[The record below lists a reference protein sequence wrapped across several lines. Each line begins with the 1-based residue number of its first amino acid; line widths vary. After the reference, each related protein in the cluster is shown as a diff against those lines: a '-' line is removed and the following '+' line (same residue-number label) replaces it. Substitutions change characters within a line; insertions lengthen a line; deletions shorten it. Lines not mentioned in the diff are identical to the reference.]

1 MPPYFVCAVRHHPPA
16 QTWSIKP
23 MVMVAGLILSAASHA
38 QTLGS
43 ALEQAWSRHPQ
54 AATFSA
60 RDAEAQ
66 ARAEV
71 AAGLTP
77 GPASV
82 SLSNLTDRLNANSG
96 KNEWELELAVPLWL
110 PGQRAA
116 HVLEAGGA
124 RAEVT
129 ARRAALRLQ
138 IAGELREA
146 WWALALARQ
155 ALDLAERRD
164 AAARALEADVLRRFK
179 AGELARLDANL
190 AQNERLAAEGE
201 LLEVRS
207 ALRQAEQTFRLLTG
221 EAAPALLNE
230 EIPAPAQDVGATH
243 PQLAAAQAA
252 VRLAQARLG
261 VAQKNRRE
269 APEVAV
275 RMVRDRGEFNTPY
288 ATMVG
293 VKLTVPF
300 SSGARVRQETSAA
313 QVEAAQADAEL
324 ALAQQRVELEAAR
337 ARLDLDAAHQQ
348 LTPAHKRRALTAD
361 TLRLNEKSFVLG
373 ESDLSTLLRARTA
386 AFEAEAF
393 FNRQQAVLFAA
404 MSRLNQSLGALP

>member
-1 MPPYFVCAVRHHPPA
+1 PGWPNRA
-16 QTWSIKP
+16 
-23 MVMVAGLILSAASHA
+23 MVLTAGLLLATVSQA

-54 AATFSA
+54 AAAFSA
-60 RDAEAQ
+60 RESEAQ

-116 HVLEAGGA
+116 RGLEAGSA
-124 RAEVT
+124 TSELA

-155 ALDLAERRD
+155 ALDLGERRD

-201 LLEVRS
+201 LLEARS
-207 ALRQAEQTFRLLTG
+207 ALRQAEQSYRLLTG

-230 EIPAPAQDVGATH
+230 EKQEPPQDMGATH

-261 VAQKNRRE
+261 VAQQNRRE
-269 APEVAV
+269 APELALRV
-275 RMVRDRGEFNTPY
+275 VRDRGDFNAPY
-288 ATMVG
+288 ANMVG

-324 ALAQQRVELEAAR
+324 ALVQQRIELDAAR
-337 ARLDLDAAHQQ
+337 ARLDMDAAQQQ
-348 LTPAHKRRALTAD
+348 LTRAQERRALTAD
-361 TLRLNEKSFVLG
+361 TLRLNEKSFALG
-373 ESDLSTLLRARTA
+373 ESDLATLLRARTA

-393 FNRQQAVLFAA
+393 FNRQQTARFAA
-404 MSRLNQSLGALP
+404 LSRLNQSLGALP

>member
-1 MPPYFVCAVRHHPPA
+1 MLPDFVCAARHRPPESG
-16 QTWSIKP
+16 WP
-23 MVMVAGLILSAASHA
+23 NRVMVLAAGLLLAMSSQA

-43 ALEQAWSRHPQ
+43 ALEQAWTRHPQ
-54 AATFSA
+54 AAVFSA
-60 RDAEAQ
+60 RESEAQ
-66 ARAEV
+66 ARAEL

-82 SLSNLTDRLNANSG
+82 SLSNLTDRFNANGG

-116 HVLEAGGA
+116 RGLEAGGA
-124 RAEVT
+124 TAQVA

-138 IAGELREA
+138 IAGELRDA

-155 ALDLAERRD
+155 ALDLGERRD
-164 AAARALEADVLRRFK
+164 AAARVLEADVLRRFK

-207 ALRQAEQTFRLLTG
+207 ALRQAEQNYRLLTG

-230 EIPAPAQDVGATH
+230 ETPASAQDLVATH

-261 VAQKNRRE
+261 VAQQNRRE
-269 APEVAV
+269 APELALRV
-275 RMVRDRGEFNTPY
+275 VRDRGDLNAPY
-288 ATMVG
+288 ANMVG

-324 ALAQQRVELEAAR
+324 ALEQQRVELDAAR
-337 ARLDLDAAHQQ
+337 ARLNLDAAQQQ
-348 LTPAHKRRALTAD
+348 LARAQERRALTAD
-361 TLRLNEKSFVLG
+361 TLRLNEKSFALG
-373 ESDLSTLLRARTA
+373 ESDLASLLRARTA
-386 AFEAEAF
+386 AFEAEALF
-393 FNRQQAVLFAA
+393 SRQQIARFAA
-404 MSRLNQSLGALP
+404 LSRLNQSLGALP

>member
-1 MPPYFVCAVRHHPPA
+1 MLLDFVCAACHRTCAPPGWPNRA
-16 QTWSIKP
+16 
-23 MVMVAGLILSAASHA
+23 MVLAAGLLLTTASHA
-38 QTLGS
+38 QTMGS
-43 ALEQAWSRHPQ
+43 ALEQAWSRHPH

-60 RDAEAQ
+60 RESEAQ

-82 SLSNLTDRLNANSG
+82 SLSNLTDRLNANGG

-116 HVLEAGGA
+116 RGLEAGSA
-124 RAEVT
+124 AAEVA

-138 IAGELREA
+138 IAGEVRDA
-146 WWALALARQ
+146 WWALALARH
-155 ALDLAERRD
+155 ALDLGGRRE

-179 AGELARLDANL
+179 VGELARIDANL
-190 AQNERLAAEGE
+190 AQNERLAADGE
-201 LLEVRS
+201 LLEARS
-207 ALRQAEQTFRLLTG
+207 ALRQAEQSYRLLTG
-221 EAAPALLNE
+221 VDAPALLNE
-230 EIPAPAQDVGATH
+230 ENQAPAQDMGATH
-243 PQLAAAQAA
+243 PQLAAAQTA

-261 VAQKNRRE
+261 VAQQNRRD
-269 APEVAV
+269 APELAV
-275 RMVRDRGEFNTPY
+275 RVVRDRGDFSAPY
-288 ATMVG
+288 ANLVG
-293 VKLTVPF
+293 IKLTVPF

-324 ALAQQRVELEAAR
+324 ALAQQRVELDAAR
-337 ARLDLDAAHQQ
+337 ARLDLEVAQQQ
-348 LTPAHKRRALTAD
+348 LTRAQERRALTAD
-361 TLRLNEKSFVLG
+361 TLRLNEKSFALG

-393 FNRQQAVLFAA
+393 FIRQQTARF
-404 MSRLNQSLGALP
+404 

>member
-1 MPPYFVCAVRHHPPA
+1 MPLDFVCAARHRPPEPGWQNRA
-16 QTWSIKP
+16 
-23 MVMVAGLILSAASHA
+23 MVLTAGLLLATASQA

-54 AATFSA
+54 AAAFGA
-60 RDAEAQ
+60 REAEAQ
-66 ARAEV
+66 ARVEV

-82 SLSNLTDRLNANSG
+82 SLSNLSDRLNANGG

-116 HVLEAGGA
+116 HGLEAGGA
-124 RAEVT
+124 TAEVA

-155 ALDLAERRD
+155 ALDLSERRD
-164 AAARALEADVLRRFK
+164 AAARALESDVLRRFK

-201 LLEVRS
+201 LLEARS
-207 ALRQAEQTFRLLTG
+207 ALRQAEQNYRSLTG
-221 EAAPALLNE
+221 EVAPALLNE
-230 EIPAPAQDVGATH
+230 ENPAPAQDKGATH

-252 VRLAQARLG
+252 ARLAQARLS
-261 VAQKNRRE
+261 VAQQNRRE
-269 APEVAV
+269 APELALRVV
-275 RMVRDRGEFNTPY
+275 RERGDFHAPY
-288 ATMVG
+288 ANTVG

-324 ALAQQRVELEAAR
+324 ALAQQRIELDAAR
-337 ARLDLDAAHQQ
+337 ARLDLDVAQQQ
-348 LTPAHKRRALTAD
+348 LARAQERRALTAD
-361 TLRLNEKSFVLG
+361 TLRLNEKSFALG
-373 ESDLSTLLRARTA
+373 ESDLATLLGARTA

-393 FNRQQAVLFAA
+393 FNRQQTARFAA
-404 MSRLNQSLGALP
+404 LSRLNQSLGALP

>member
-1 MPPYFVCAVRHHPPA
+1 MLPDFVCAARQRPPA
-16 QTWSIKP
+16 PGWP
-23 MVMVAGLILSAASHA
+23 NRVMVLAAGLLLATASQA

-43 ALEQAWSRHPQ
+43 ALEQAWSRHSQ
-54 AATFSA
+54 AAAFGA
-60 RDAEAQ
+60 RESEAQ

-82 SLSNLTDRLNANSG
+82 SLSNLSDRLNANGG

-116 HVLEAGGA
+116 HGLEAGGA
-124 RAEVT
+124 TVEVA

-155 ALDLAERRD
+155 ALDLGERRD

-207 ALRQAEQTFRLLTG
+207 ALRQAEQNYRLLTG
-221 EAAPALLNE
+221 EAAPVLLSE
-230 EIPAPAQDVGATH
+230 EKQAPMQDAAATH
-243 PQLAAAQAA
+243 PQLVAAQAA
-252 VRLAQARLG
+252 VRLAQTRLG
-261 VAQKNRRE
+261 VVQQSRRE
-269 APEVAV
+269 APELALRVV
-275 RMVRDRGEFNTPY
+275 RERGDFSAPY
-288 ATMVG
+288 ANSVG

-300 SSGARVRQETSAA
+300 SSGTRVRQETSAA

-324 ALAQQRVELEAAR
+324 ALAQQRIELDAAR
-337 ARLDLDAAHQQ
+337 ARLDLEVAQQ
-348 LTPAHKRRALTAD
+348 QVTRAQERRALTAD
-361 TLRLNEKSFVLG
+361 TLRLNEKSFALG
-373 ESDLSTLLRARTA
+373 ESDLATLLRARTA

-393 FNRQQAVLFAA
+393 FTRQQTARFAA
-404 MSRLNQSLGALP
+404 LSRLNQSLGALP

>member
-1 MPPYFVCAVRHHPPA
+1 MPLDFVCAARHRPSAPG
-16 QTWSIKP
+16 WP
-23 MVMVAGLILSAASHA
+23 NRVMVLAAGLLLATASQA

-54 AATFSA
+54 AAAFSA
-60 RDAEAQ
+60 REAEAQ

-82 SLSNLTDRLNANSG
+82 SLSNLSDRLNANGG

-116 HVLEAGGA
+116 HGLEAGGA
-124 RAEVT
+124 TAEVA

-155 ALDLAERRD
+155 ALDLGERRD

-201 LLEVRS
+201 LQEARS
-207 ALRQAEQTFRLLTG
+207 ALRQAEQNYRLLTG
-221 EAAPALLNE
+221 EAAPALLSE
-230 EIPAPAQDVGATH
+230 EKQAPTQDAVATH

-252 VRLAQARLG
+252 VRLAQARVG
-261 VAQKNRRE
+261 VAQQNRRE
-269 APEVAV
+269 APELAV
-275 RMVRDRGEFNTPY
+275 RVVRDRGDFNAPY
-288 ATMVG
+288 ANMVG

-324 ALAQQRVELEAAR
+324 ALAQQRIELDAAR
-337 ARLDLDAAHQQ
+337 ARQDLDAAQQQ
-348 LTPAHKRRALTAD
+348 LARAQERRALTAD
-361 TLRLNEKSFVLG
+361 TLRLNEKSFALG
-373 ESDLSTLLRARTA
+373 ESDLATLLRARTA

-393 FNRQQAVLFAA
+393 FNRQQTARFAA
-404 MSRLNQSLGALP
+404 LSRLNQSLGALP